1 MQAASDCSESSSID
15 TSTSGAAEEE
25 ISHSNNCQIES
36 EAEED
41 DEDKGSDVGQTAEA
55 VAVVAE
61 KAEAAA
67 GKHEERGDQVSSCES
82 TLTSK
87 EGRSMLQTT
96 ERGAVTSTSTSTQR
110 VRSPPPAAAPKHKE
124 PDYPPSGNAL
134 RREFE
139 ELNVLEHSRLLK
151 IEDLSEAKRTCKV
164 SSTLLVPPEQTMLRI
179 FLRINFPLGYPSTSP
194 PTFVYGKGRAV
205 RLKLMRNFMS
215 CVLQVW
221 AIFRRPRYCLVGG
234 PPGWIVHYSSL

>member
-1 MQAASDCSESSSID
+1 MNPPQLTWSRDNTLRLWQANTSLQAASDCSESSSID

-25 ISHSNNCQIES
+25 ISSSNNCQIES

-41 DEDKGSDVGQTAEA
+41 CEDTGGPDAIAGSEEEA
-55 VAVVAE
+55 VAE
-61 KAEAAA
+61 KPEAAD
-67 GKHEERGDQVSSCES
+67 KFEQQGDQVSSCES

-87 EGRSMLQTT
+87 EGRSMLQAT
-96 ERGAVTSTSTSTQR
+96 EEGTGTSTSTQR
-110 VRSPPPAAAPKHKE
+110 VRTPPPARPKHQE
-124 PDYPPSGNAL
+124 PDYPPSGGNAL

-194 PTFVYGKGRAV
+194 PTFVYGKGKFIQGGQARH
-205 RLKLMRNFMS
+205 
-215 CVLQVW
+215 
-221 AIFRRPRYCLVGG
+221 RPRFGEMV
-234 PPGWIVHYSSL
+234 W